1 MYAKLVGNALQPY
14 FANKKDRS
22 QIPQMSENVDT
33 YIKEIDFIHIGVSY
47 DQKQQTFSTTQ
58 NEMTA
63 FLQDGKIKE
72 FQEFYQENKEV
83 IT

>member
-1 MYAKLVGNALQPY
+1 
-14 FANKKDRS
+14 
-22 QIPQMSENVDT
+22 MSN
-33 YIKEIDFIHIGVSY
+33 
-47 DQKQQTFSTTQ
+47 DQKQQTFSTVQ
-58 NEMTA
+58 YELTA